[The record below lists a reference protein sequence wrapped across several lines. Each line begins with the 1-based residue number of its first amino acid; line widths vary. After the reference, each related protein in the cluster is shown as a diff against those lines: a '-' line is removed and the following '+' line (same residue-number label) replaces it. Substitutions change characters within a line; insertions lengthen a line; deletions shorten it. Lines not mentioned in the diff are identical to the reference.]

1 MKFAVLDET
10 GDVGTKEG
18 ASAHFIVTVAVVG
31 DMERLRRTVTR
42 TRKRLD
48 KRQRD
53 IPEFKAFKTDPR
65 IVRKLLTAIAET
77 ECEII
82 VVIADKQALPKRDDP
97 ESIYRDLCARAARRC
112 VERHQQISLILDKR
126 YTDQKLIRKLNE
138 AISLEVAEVTGML
151 VLETPRDSE
160 QERALQAVDAIS
172 WAIFQ
177 KLERGDESFYSLV
190 RECIALE
197 EWFK

>member
-1 MKFAVLDET
+1 MKYAVLDET
-10 GDVGTKEG
+10 GDVGNKQG

-31 DMERLRRTVTR
+31 DIERLRRTVTR

-48 KRQRD
+48 KRRRD

-65 IVRKLLTAIAET
+65 IVRKLLTAIAEI

-82 VVIADKQALPKRDDP
+82 VIIADKQTLPKRDDP
-97 ESIYRDLCARAARRC
+97 ESLYRDLCARAARRC

-126 YTDQKLIRKLNE
+126 YTDLKLIRKLNE
-138 AISLEVAEVTGML
+138 AISAEVAEATGML
-151 VLETPRDSE
+151 VLETQRDSE
-160 QERALQAVDAIS
+160 QERALQAVDAVS

-190 RECIALE
+190 KRCIVLE